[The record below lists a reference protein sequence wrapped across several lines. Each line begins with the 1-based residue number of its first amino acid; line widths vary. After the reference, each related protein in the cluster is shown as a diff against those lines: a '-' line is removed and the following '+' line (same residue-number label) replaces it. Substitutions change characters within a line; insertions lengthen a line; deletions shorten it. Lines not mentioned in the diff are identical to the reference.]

1 MKFAA
6 VVPAAGLSSRM
17 GDFKPLLDLN
27 GRPMIIRTL
36 DSLRAA
42 GCGTICVVT
51 GHRAEELE
59 AAAEATD
66 VCFLRN
72 ENYRSTGMLESVQLG
87 LAELLAEPSAVSG
100 SDGQAALQTA
110 FFILPADIPLVS
122 AQTMEAL
129 RTEAE
134 KGGSFALR
142 PSFNGRAGHPV
153 LLDRT
158 MALALMAYR
167 GEDGLRG
174 FLRKAAE
181 IQPELV
187 RAIAC
192 EDPGILADADTPED
206 FRVLAALK

>member
-17 GDFKPLLDLN
+17 GDFKPLMDLN
-27 GRPMIIRTL
+27 GKPMICRTL

-59 AAAEATD
+59 AAAAAPD

-72 ENYRSTGMLESVQLG
+72 ENYASTGMLESVQLG
-87 LAELLAEPSAVSG
+87 LAELLAEPAE
-100 SDGQAALQTA
+100 TA
-110 FFILPADIPLVS
+110 FFILPGDVPFVS
-122 AQTMEAL
+122 QQTMEAL
-129 RTEAE
+129 KTEAE

-158 MALALMAYR
+158 MALALLSYR

-181 IQPELV
+181 IQPEIV
-187 RAIAC
+187 RVIAC

-206 FRVLAALK
+206 FQALTALK

>member
-27 GRPMIIRTL
+27 GKPLICRTL

-51 GHRAEELE
+51 GHRADELE
-59 AAAEATD
+59 AAAAAPD

-72 ENYRSTGMLESVQLG
+72 ENYASTGMLESVQLG
-87 LAELLAEPSAVSG
+87 LADLLAKQE
-100 SDGQAALQTA
+100 DAAKTA

-129 RTEAE
+129 KTEAE

-142 PSFNGRAGHPV
+142 PSYHGRAGHPV

-167 GEDGLRG
+167 GEEGLRG

-181 IQPELV
+181 IQPEIV
-187 RAIAC
+187 RVIAC

-206 FRVLAALK
+206 YQAVLASEPR

>member
-27 GRPMIIRTL
+27 GRPMMIRTL

-42 GCGTICVVT
+42 GCKKFCVVT
-51 GHRAEELE
+51 GHRAEDLE
-59 AAAEATD
+59 TAAAASD

-87 LAELLAEPSAVSG
+87 LNELLAEPAE
-100 SDGQAALQTA
+100 TA
-110 FFILPADIPLVS
+110 FFILPGDVPLVS
-122 AQTMEAL
+122 RQTMEAL
-129 RTEAE
+129 KTEAE

-142 PSFNGRAGHPV
+142 PSYNGKAGHPV

-158 MALALMAYR
+158 MALALLPYR

-181 IQPELV
+181 IQPNVV
-187 RAIAC
+187 RVIAC
-192 EDPGILADADTPED
+192 EDPAVLADADTPED
-206 FRVLAALK
+206 FLALTSLK